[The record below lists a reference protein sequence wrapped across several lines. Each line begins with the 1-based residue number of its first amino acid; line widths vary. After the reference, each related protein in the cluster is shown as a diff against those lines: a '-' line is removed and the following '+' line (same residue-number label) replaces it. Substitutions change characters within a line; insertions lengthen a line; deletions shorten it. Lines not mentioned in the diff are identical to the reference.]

1 NFGFLEID
9 FFNAFNTYF
18 FPNEVDSF
26 YNKIIDTMFEVA
38 NKYIMTNPKIFKT
51 LNIGIMGDEMF
62 FIFLK
67 SEKFTNSESN
77 LIQEF
82 LMKIN
87 YKILHVTATNLL
99 IKTQKKNM
107 IKTQKE
113 KILVKGEII
122 NEKQITKDKMIIKE
136 TKQEVTIRVP
146 IEKENLFSSS
156 SFEIGKIS
164 VSKYLM
170 INYQIKLQNNDTVEF
185 KKIYEHLDLKIKEV
199 KKIGK
204 SEFLVEDMEKIK

>member
-1 NFGFLEID
+1 
-9 FFNAFNTYF
+9 
-18 FPNEVDSF
+18 
-26 YNKIIDTMFEVA
+26 
-38 NKYIMTNPKIFKT
+38 
-51 LNIGIMGDEMF
+51 
-62 FIFLK
+62 
-67 SEKFTNSESN
+67 
-77 LIQEF
+77 
-82 LMKIN
+82 MKIN